1 MTPLM
6 VEASIAGVDITKSP
20 ARRIMAVH
28 GKIGFRVRTDV
39 PRADAELVAQ
49 LRTHATSNL
58 ADAMGRFHFMDFGIR
73 PRSGLSLCGVAVTV
87 DARPAD
93 NLMVH
98 KALEVA
104 EPGDIIVVNTN
115 GNTTSAVFGELMC
128 RTAVGARLG
137 GIVVDGAIR
146 DVDGITAL
154 EFPAYSRALCA
165 GGCDK
170 DGPGEV
176 NSPIACGNTV
186 VMPGDI
192 IVGDED
198 GVVVIPREEAADV
211 LQLVAALVERERA
224 RIAEINSGVLFKDE
238 INETLRKKGVLTR

>member
-1 MTPLM
+1 
-6 VEASIAGVDITKSP
+6 
-20 ARRIMAVH
+20 MAVH

-39 PRADAELVAQ
+39 PRPPADLVE
-49 LRTHATSNL
+49 RFREHASSNL

-73 PRSGLSLCGVAVTV
+73 PRSGLPLCGVAVTV
-87 DARPAD
+87 DARPGD

-104 EPGDIIVVNTN
+104 QPGDIVVVNTN

-128 RTAVGARLG
+128 RTAVGAKLG

-146 DVDGITAL
+146 DVEAIMAL
-154 EFPAYSRALCA
+154 DFPAFSRAVCA

-192 IVGDED
+192 VVGDDD
-198 GVVVIPREEAADV
+198 GVVIVPREEADGV
-211 LQLVAALVERERA
+211 LRLVAALVDRERA
-224 RIAEINSGVLFKDE
+224 RIAEIERGVLFKDE
-238 INETLRKKGVLTR
+238 IDETLKRKGVLS

>member
-1 MTPLM
+1 
-6 VEASIAGVDITKSP
+6 
-20 ARRIMAVH
+20 MAVH

-49 LRTHATSNL
+49 FRTHATSNL

-128 RTAVGARLG
+128 RTAVGAKLG

>member
-1 MTPLM
+1 
-6 VEASIAGVDITKSP
+6 
-20 ARRIMAVH
+20 MAVH

-39 PRADAELVAQ
+39 PRPPADLVE
-49 LRTHATSNL
+49 RFREHASSNL

-73 PRSGLSLCGVAVTV
+73 PRSGLPLCGVAVTV
-87 DARPAD
+87 DARPGD

-104 EPGDIIVVNTN
+104 QPGDIVVVNTN

-128 RTAVGARLG
+128 RTAVGAKLG

-146 DVDGITAL
+146 DVEAIMAL
-154 EFPAYSRALCA
+154 DFPAFSRAVCA

-192 IVGDED
+192 VVGDDD
-198 GVVVIPREEAADV
+198 GVVIVPRDEADGV
-211 LQLVAALVERERA
+211 LRLVAALVDRERT
-224 RIAEINSGVLFKDE
+224 RIAEIERGVLFKDE
-238 INETLRKKGVLTR
+238 IDETLRRKGVLS

>member
-1 MTPLM
+1 
-6 VEASIAGVDITKSP
+6 
-20 ARRIMAVH
+20 MAVH

-39 PRADAELVAQ
+39 PRPPAELVA
-49 LRTHATSNL
+49 RFREHASSNL

-73 PRSGLSLCGVAVTV
+73 PRSGLPLCGVAVTV
-87 DARPAD
+87 DARPGD

-104 EPGDIIVVNTN
+104 QAGDIVVVNTN

-128 RTAVGARLG
+128 RTAVGAKLG

-146 DVDGITAL
+146 DVEAITTL
-154 EFPAYSRALCA
+154 GFPAFSRAVCA

-192 IVGDED
+192 VVGDED
-198 GVVVIPREEAADV
+198 GVVIVPREEAEEV
-211 LQLVAALVERERA
+211 LRLVAALVERERV
-224 RIAEINSGVLFKDE
+224 RIDEIDRGVLFKEE
-238 INETLRKKGVLTR
+238 INDTLKKKGVLSR